1 VRDFSSGIVRREKE
15 CLSKEAQVGTIFG
28 THVGPFAEWRV
39 RERLGRNKD
48 FDLFVFETGPYILSS
63 TGGAEF
69 RVTVEG
75 IEYHRE
81 VVFPYP
87 LFGSTAP
94 FPRRMD
100 FDGSA
105 LATQA
110 VIEAV
115 GTRIPLGRYF
125 GAEVTLELAGVDPA
139 AESAWFCEVYRPHLE
154 QLDRHYGHSARISW
168 GLVAY
173 WG

>member
-1 VRDFSSGIVRREKE
+1 
-15 CLSKEAQVGTIFG
+15 VGTAFG

-39 RERLGRNKD
+39 RELPRRDKD
-48 FDLFVFETGPYILSS
+48 LDLFVFETGPYVLSS

-69 RVTVEG
+69 RVTIEG
-75 IEYHRE
+75 VEYHRV

-87 LFGSTAP
+87 LHGSSAP

-105 LATQA
+105 LADQA

-139 AESAWFCEVYRPHLE
+139 AELAWFREVYQPHLE
-154 QLDRHYGHSARISW
+154 RLDRHYAQPARISW
-168 GLVAY
+168 GLVGY
-173 WG
+173 WGTAGALQVVAG